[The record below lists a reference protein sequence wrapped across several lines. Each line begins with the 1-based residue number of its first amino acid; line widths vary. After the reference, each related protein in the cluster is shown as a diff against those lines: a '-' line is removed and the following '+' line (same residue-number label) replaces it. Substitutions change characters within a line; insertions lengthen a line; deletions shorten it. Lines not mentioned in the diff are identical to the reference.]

1 MSANGGLAVEELG
14 RRSDWHPGWCHRRHS
29 EGQPHESV
37 RFHVAGRQV
46 WASAD
51 CGWQVDV
58 HRTGSGRLGGDDA
71 RYLAAIVQYLSE
83 PARTGR

>member
-1 MSANGGLAVEELG
+1 MAANGGLVEEVG
-14 RRSDWHPGWCHRRHS
+14 RRSAWHAGWWHRRHRRD
-29 EGQPHESV
+29 QRHESV

-58 HRTGSGRLGGDDA
+58 HRTGPGRPGGDDA

-83 PARTGR
+83 PARSGR